1 MSYLSVVPLN
11 LLSLWFSKTKILAT
25 DYHSENPILRIAMN
39 NSDNHF
45 IEASR
50 LLKKCI
56 KLDLQL
62 PVLIIIILSVPDSAP
77 NTSPGRPSS

>member
-1 MSYLSVVPLN
+1 MIYVLFECSTPQLIIPLN
-11 LLSLWFSKTKILAT
+11 KLIQQNQILAT

-62 PVLIIIILSVPDSAP
+62 PV
-77 NTSPGRPSS
+77 